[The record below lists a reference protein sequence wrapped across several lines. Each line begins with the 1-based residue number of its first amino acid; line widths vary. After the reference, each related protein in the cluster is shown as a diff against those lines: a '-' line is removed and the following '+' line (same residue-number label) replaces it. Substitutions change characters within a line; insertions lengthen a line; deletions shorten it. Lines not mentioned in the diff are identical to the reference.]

1 MNRPKEHDYTS
12 HVAYARA
19 LEYYCDRLEQSQLIT
34 PPPSTPMWN
43 IPMDQTKREWVG
55 LTDAELKAIAG
66 SDQLAPL
73 CIAVATTVEVTLKQK
88 NSYDTSIP

>member
-1 MNRPKEHDYTS
+1 MIRPVESDYTS
-12 HVAYARA
+12 PIAYARA
-19 LEYYCDRLEQSQLIT
+19 LEYYCDRLEE
-34 PPPSTPMWN
+34 
-43 IPMDQTKREWVG
+43 RRWVG

-88 NSYDTSIP
+88 NTQDASIP

>member
-1 MNRPKEHDYTS
+1 MNRPVESDYTS
-12 HVAYARA
+12 PIAYARA
-19 LEYYCDRLEQSQLIT
+19 LEYYCDRLEERKWI
-34 PPPSTPMWN
+34 
-43 IPMDQTKREWVG
+43 G

-88 NSYDTSIP
+88 NSYDASIP

>member
-1 MNRPKEHDYTS
+1 MIRPVESDYTS

-19 LEYYCDRLEQSQLIT
+19 LEHYCDRLEERKWT
-34 PPPSTPMWN
+34 
-43 IPMDQTKREWVG
+43 G

>member
-1 MNRPKEHDYTS
+1 MIRPVESDYTS

-19 LEYYCDRLEQSQLIT
+19 LEYYCDRLEE
-34 PPPSTPMWN
+34 
-43 IPMDQTKREWVG
+43 RRWVG

-88 NSYDTSIP
+88 NSYDASIP

>member
-1 MNRPKEHDYTS
+1 MIRPVESDYTS

-19 LEYYCDRLEQSQLIT
+19 LEYYCDRLEERKWT
-34 PPPSTPMWN
+34 
-43 IPMDQTKREWVG
+43 G

-88 NSYDTSIP
+88 NSYDASIP

>member
-1 MNRPKEHDYTS
+1 MNRPVESDYTS
-12 HVAYARA
+12 PIAYARA
-19 LEYYCDRLEQSQLIT
+19 LEYYCDRLEERKWI
-34 PPPSTPMWN
+34 
-43 IPMDQTKREWVG
+43 G

-88 NSYDTSIP
+88 NTQDASVP

>member
-1 MNRPKEHDYTS
+1 MIRPVESDYTS
-12 HVAYARA
+12 PIAYARA
-19 LEYYCDRLEQSQLIT
+19 LEYYCDRLEERKWT
-34 PPPSTPMWN
+34 
-43 IPMDQTKREWVG
+43 G

-88 NSYDTSIP
+88 NSYDASIP